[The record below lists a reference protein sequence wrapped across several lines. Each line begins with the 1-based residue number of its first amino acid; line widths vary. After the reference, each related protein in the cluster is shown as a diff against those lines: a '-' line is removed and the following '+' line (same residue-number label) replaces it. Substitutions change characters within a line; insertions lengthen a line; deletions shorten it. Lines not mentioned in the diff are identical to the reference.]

1 MTLSLLLQTARS
13 LRPAR
18 GLSALLDFVEGRP

>member
-1 MTLSLLLQTARS
+1 MRHPRRGRDRTARS

-18 GLSALLDFVEGRP
+18 THIGTTPAWSP